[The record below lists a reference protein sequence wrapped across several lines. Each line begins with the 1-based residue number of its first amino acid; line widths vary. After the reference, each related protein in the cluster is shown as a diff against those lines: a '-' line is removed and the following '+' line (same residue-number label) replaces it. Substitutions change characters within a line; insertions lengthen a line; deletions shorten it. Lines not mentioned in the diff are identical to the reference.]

1 MKRVRYH
8 PIAREEYLA
17 TLRHY
22 RFISLNL
29 GQRFKTAYERALNMV
44 RNWPESG
51 RLMKGQVRRVLLG
64 DGFSYG
70 LFYVPHED
78 EIIILSVMSDK
89 QDPTTWHER
98 T

>member
-1 MKRVRYH
+1 
-8 PIAREEYLA
+8 
-17 TLRHY
+17 
-22 RFISLNL
+22 
-29 GQRFKTAYERALNMV
+29 
-44 RNWPESG
+44 
-51 RLMKGQVRRVLLG
+51 MKGQVRRVLLG